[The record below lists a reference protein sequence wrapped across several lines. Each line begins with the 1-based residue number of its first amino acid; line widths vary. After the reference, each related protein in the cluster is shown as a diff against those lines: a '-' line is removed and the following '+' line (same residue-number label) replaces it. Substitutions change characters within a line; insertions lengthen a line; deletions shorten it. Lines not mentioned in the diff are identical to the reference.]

1 MAVNA
6 YKKISVE
13 HLFTDSLRFY
23 IKLPSY
29 RVEKDYRFRFLKSM
43 FDDSTFFKRNLVIIN
58 VILKLI
64 SFL

>member
-13 HLFTDSLRFY
+13 HSFTDSLRFY

-29 RVEKDYRFRFLKSM
+29 KVEREYRFIFLKAYLM
-43 FDDSTFFKRNLVIIN
+43 ILHFFKEI
-58 VILKLI
+58 
-64 SFL
+64 